1 MATTLNENLARWV
14 FASIAVY
21 FKIIADGLS
30 LPLLVEGIDER
41 TPDDMRED
49 HAELRI
55 NGPFVKE
62 VSNGCWRTWTDVNVM
77 LTGRM
82 EMSRED
88 AYGIMR
94 WGGKFEQ
101 AMTERIPVYK
111 HGSDPVD
118 DGSLIGCLTIRK
130 SRAESV
136 KLIHFGQISREDR
149 IRQVMMDSR
158 YEMYLEG

>member
-21 FKIIADGLS
+21 FETVATGLS

-41 TPDDMRED
+41 SPDTMRVN

-55 NGPFVKE
+55 NGPFVRE
-62 VSNGCWRTWTDVNVM
+62 ISEGYWRTLTDINIM
-77 LTGRM
+77 LTDRM
-82 EMSRED
+82 EMTRED
-88 AYGIMR
+88 AYELMR

-101 AMTERIPVYK
+101 AMCERIPVYK

-118 DGSLIGCLTIRK
+118 DGTLVGCLTGRK
-130 SRAESV
+130 GKVEAV
-136 KLIHFGQISREDR
+136 KLVHFGQIGREDR
-149 IRQVMMDSR
+149 IRQAMVDGR
-158 YEMYLEG
+158 YEMYLKE